1 MNGTSA
7 NDKGGDKK
15 FKYYLIIIKGRLF
28 RSLEYGKFSYCTV
41 FPSLNTNTRTF
52 IYLTFE

>member
-41 FPSLNTNTRTF
+41 FPHVRSSLE
-52 IYLTFE
+52 Y